1 MLDVRYEMW
10 DEKGKV
16 FISYPKSHIS
26 HQVDKKAISNRQG
39 DCSMEG
45 ESDKNN
51 RVTGAETD
59 ESCTACHQYFDK
71 KDECEGNY
79 VPLTR
84 DEEAILARM
93 REVKAEVAAVKKRL
107 KEIEGRNG
115 FEIPREGQDRDK
127 TGDDQTLWLEQNQL
141 MARLREEWQEL
152 DLRRQEAAS
161 FRMKILGH
169 EE

>member
-1 MLDVRYEMW
+1 MSSDV
-10 DEKGKV
+10 EKNGT
-16 FISYPKSHIS
+16 IS
-26 HQVDKKAISNRQG
+26 VNENG
-39 DCSMEG
+39 
-45 ESDKNN
+45 
-51 RVTGAETD
+51 

-107 KEIEGRNG
+107 KEIEGKNG
-115 FEIPREGQDRDK
+115 FQTPREGQESDK
-127 TGDDQTLWLEQNQL
+127 ASNDQAIWLEQNQL
-141 MARLREEWQEL
+141 MAALREEWQEL
-152 DLRRQEAAS
+152 DLKRQEAATL
-161 FRMKILGH
+161 RMKLLGH

>member
-1 MLDVRYEMW
+1 
-10 DEKGKV
+10 
-16 FISYPKSHIS
+16 
-26 HQVDKKAISNRQG
+26 
-39 DCSMEG
+39 MEG
-45 ESDKNN
+45 EPENN
-51 RVTGAETD
+51 NGVTGADID

-107 KEIEGRNG
+107 EEIQGKNG
-115 FEIPREGQDRDK
+115 FHTPREGQDSDSIS
-127 TGDDQTLWLEQNQL
+127 DDQAIWLEQNRL
-141 MARLREEWQEL
+141 MASLREEWQEL

-169 EE
+169 ED

>member
-1 MLDVRYEMW
+1 MT
-10 DEKGKV
+10 
-16 FISYPKSHIS
+16 
-26 HQVDKKAISNRQG
+26 
-39 DCSMEG
+39 G
-45 ESDKNN
+45 ESKNN
-51 RVTGAETD
+51 NGSTGAAID

-107 KEIEGRNG
+107 EEIEGKNN
-115 FEIPREGQDRDK
+115 FQIPREGQDRDK
-127 TGDDQTLWLEQNQL
+127 IGADQAIWLEQNQL

-152 DLRRQEAAS
+152 DVKRQEAAS